1 MHKVKV
7 QPRSPL
13 ASLCDKC
20 GEVVPPENSML
31 HLEEFMN
38 GPMIGDV
45 RDRHLFPGKNC
56 PGSPSRVKLI
66 ETNMRYAEAYRKL
79 KSSYAGLLT
88 KK

>member
-1 MHKVKV
+1 MQHFKT
-7 QPRSPL
+7 QPRTPL

-20 GEVVPPENSML
+20 GELVPTDNSML
-31 HLEEFMN
+31 YLEELMN

-45 RDRHLFPGKNC
+45 RDRHLFPYKNC

-66 ETNMRYAEAYRKL
+66 ETNPTYAEAYRKM
-79 KSSYAGLLT
+79 KAA